1 MLKRLLRS
9 LAILISL
16 TGGFWAQVKEPF
28 FFIQASDPQ
37 FGMYA
42 ADQDF
47 EQETANFEFAIA
59 TVNRLRPAFLIVT
72 GDLVNKAGDPG
83 QVAEYRR
90 IAAKLDTSIPLYN
103 VAGNH
108 DLGNQ
113 PTPASLAEYRRRFGP
128 DYYSFRVGRTAFFV
142 LNSAIIY
149 APQNVPDEL
158 NRQEAW
164 LREQLEKAKS
174 DGMRQLVVIQHHSW
188 FIKAPDE
195 RDQYENI
202 PRERRDRYLAL
213 LHGYGV
219 THVFAGHYHRN
230 AVAKDGP
237 LEMVTTGAVGKP
249 LGNDRSGLR
258 VVMVRETGLEH
269 RYYDLGALPNRIVPR

>member
-16 TGGFWAQVKEPF
+16 TGGLWAQVKEPF

-83 QVAEYRR
+83 EVAQYQR
-90 IAAKLDTSIPLYN
+90 IAAKLDSSIPLYN

-108 DLGNQ
+108 DLGNE
-113 PTPASLAEYRRRFGP
+113 PTPASLAEYRRKFGP
-128 DYYSFRVGRTAFFV
+128 DYYTFRVGRTAFFV

-174 DGMRQLVVIQHHSW
+174 DGMRQLVI
-188 FIKAPDE
+188 I
-195 RDQYENI
+195 
-202 PRERRDRYLAL
+202 
-213 LHGYGV
+213 
-219 THVFAGHYHRN
+219 
-230 AVAKDGP
+230 
-237 LEMVTTGAVGKP
+237 
-249 LGNDRSGLR
+249 
-258 VVMVRETGLEH
+258 
-269 RYYDLGALPNRIVPR
+269 